1 MFEFASKRTV
11 LLAALILVAQP
22 ITGPLPVA
30 VAQDLIAVAPEQ
42 ARVEYE
48 DARIRVVRLRIPAGA
63 TVPMHDRPRRVVISL
78 TANDVLLTLADGT
91 TRRTRTKA
99 GTAAWSEP
107 TVRSVTNLGGKLEN
121 IIIEMKQA
129 SAAAEPVL
137 DRPANPD
144 TMYLQEPF
152 HQWAFENQYVR
163 VYAVRIPPGR
173 TTAFHL
179 HGYDDVAIRVSG
191 GLTSGQVQGQPW
203 SAPGP
208 VGPGT
213 LSTSAFAAAP
223 MVHRVRNHGRRDYRV
238 IVVQFL
244 R

>member
-1 MFEFASKRTV
+1 MFKDKNKRTV
-11 LLAALILVAQP
+11 SWAALILVAQA
-22 ITGPLPVA
+22 IAGSLPA
-30 VAQDLIAVAPEQ
+30 ATAQDLIAVAPER
-42 ARVEYE
+42 ALVEYE

-63 TVPMHDRPRRVVISL
+63 TVPMHDRPRRVVVSL

-91 TRRTRTKA
+91 TRRTRTKG

-107 TVRSVTNLGGKLEN
+107 AVRSVTNLGGELEN
-121 IIIEMKQA
+121 IVIEMKQA
-129 SAAAEPVL
+129 AAAAVPIRG
-137 DRPANPD
+137 RPANLP
-144 TMYLQEPF
+144 TTYLHEPF
-152 HQWAFENQYVR
+152 HHWAFENQYVR

-173 TTAFHL
+173 TTAFHR
-179 HGYDDVAIRVSG
+179 HAYDDVAVRVSG

-208 VGPGT
+208 VEPGT
-213 LSTSAFAAAP
+213 FTTAAYAAAS
-223 MVHRVRNHGRRDYRV
+223 MVHRVRNHGQRDYRV